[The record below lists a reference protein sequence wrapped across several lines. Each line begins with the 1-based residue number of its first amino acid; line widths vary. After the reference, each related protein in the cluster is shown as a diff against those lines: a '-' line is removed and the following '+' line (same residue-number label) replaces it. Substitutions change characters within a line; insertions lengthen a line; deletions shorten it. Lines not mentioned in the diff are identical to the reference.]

1 VAGKV
6 KTWVWVLVGVLV
18 TCVVGVVAIAGAGFY
33 FFTRHIETRTV
44 SPAAAS
50 REFEQVKA
58 QFMGQKPLV
67 ELDRHGSFVRSNP
80 DRPTARNG
88 RVPEELYVMAF
99 DPDDGRVVRL
109 KIPFWLLRLKSG
121 GGSVNFNGRRMDLED
136 LKLSVE
142 DLERFGPTLIVD
154 HSATDG
160 KRVLVWSQ

>member
-6 KTWVWVLVGVLV
+6 KPWVWVVLGLIV
-18 TCVVGVVAIAGAGFY
+18 TCVVAVVAIAGAGFY

-44 SPAAAS
+44 SPATAS
-50 REFEQVKA
+50 REFEEVKA
-58 QFMGQKPLV
+58 RFVGQKPLV
-67 ELDRHGSFVRSNP
+67 ELDRHGDFVRSNP
-80 DRPTARNG
+80 DRPTSRNG

-109 KIPFWLLRLKSG
+109 KIPFWLLRLKTG
-121 GGSVNFNGRRMDLED
+121 GGSIDFNGRRMDLED
-136 LKLSVE
+136 LKLSVA

-154 HSATDG
+154 HSGIDG